1 MDVKPAE
8 RAGQEGAAGA
18 FTPAAAGGG
27 ASSNSSSG
35 EPDAG
40 EQAAVRSTRK
50 ADQSQAT
57 REALIAAA
65 HGLFAQKGFAGVA
78 TEEIVRAAGVTRG
91 ALYHHFDGKRELFAA
106 VYEEVERQ
114 LVERIAAS
122 AMASAADP
130 MEALQ
135 AGAEAFLDACEDP
148 AVQRIALIDAP
159 SVLGWER
166 WREIGLRFGF
176 GLVQATL
183 QAAIEAGQV
192 EAQPVGPL
200 AHLLLGAIDE
210 GAMLVARASD
220 GGQTRAQVGASV
232 SRFLGALRTAN

>member
-1 MDVKPAE
+1 MDVKLSDGREAQGGRIAGVSAGDLAE
-8 RAGQEGAAGA
+8 RDGR
-18 FTPAAAGGG
+18 
-27 ASSNSSSG
+27 
-35 EPDAG
+35 
-40 EQAAVRSTRK
+40 EQAAVRGTRR

-65 HGLFAQKGFAGVA
+65 HGLFAEKGFAGVA

-106 VYEEVERQ
+106 VYEDVERQ

-122 AMASAADP
+122 AMASAGDP

-148 AVQRIALIDAP
+148 AVQRIALLDAP

-166 WREIGLRFGF
+166 WREIGLRYGL
-176 GLVQATL
+176 GLVQATI
-183 QAAIEAGQV
+183 QAAIEAGQIDP
-192 EAQPVGPL
+192 QPVGPL

-220 GGQTRAQVGASV
+220 EGETRAQVGASV
-232 SRFLGALRTAN
+232 GRFLEALRTKS